1 MLGIV
6 NLFRDPFKKYGT
18 GTIYTLCL
26 VYFAQGFRYF
36 AEAAKTLYFK
46 NTIGLSAA
54 DATLIT
60 NVITFSW
67 YVKPLYGLISDSFP
81 FLGYHR
87 KSYLFATGVLG
98 IISYSCFLFPSWYS
112 VSIVA
117 FVLGELSQAVADVIA
132 DGLMVEKSKIDIANG
147 ANDLQR
153 YSFGSFMSGAVLGTA
168 LGGNAADY
176 IEPKY
181 LIASLAFCPL
191 LVVLSSLSIDEEKV
205 PSRPFGDSLTELWNN
220 LKTFWYAVRNLKTLR
235 IAAFAVLWLGTLL
248 NFSAIFVYYMYDV
261 LLLNPSTVSYIG
273 LVGWI
278 GMLLA
283 TVFGSNS
290 LVRLGIMKRLVVGRI
305 LASLLNISDIIIWK
319 RYDNSIGIHYSFFLF
334 GGGLLG
340 DFVDMLFCRMPILIV
355 YARMTPKHIEAT
367 FFSLL
372 CSANNLGRFLSG
384 ILVAAIMKNTGIQ
397 SQYDSNA
404 WILSLISMGVGFLS
418 LFLLFLMPKDI
429 IEEHILEDKLLVN
442 DNDKNSSVEPLLSHT
457 KDN

>member
-1 MLGIV
+1 MSGI
-6 NLFRDPFKKYGT
+6 LHFFRDPFRKYGT
-18 GTIYTLCL
+18 GTIATLCL
-26 VYFAQGFRYF
+26 VYFAEGFRHF
-36 AEAAKTLYFK
+36 AGIAKTLYFK

-60 NVITFSW
+60 TSIAFAW
-67 YVKPLYGLISDSFP
+67 YVKPIYGLISDSFP

-98 IISYSCFLFPSWYS
+98 IISYSCFLLPSWYS

-132 DGLMVEKSKIDIANG
+132 DGLMVEKSRIDPANG

-153 YSFGSFMSGAVLGTA
+153 YSYGSLVLGGVLGTV

-181 LIASLAFCPL
+181 LIASLALCPL
-191 LVVLSSLSIDEEKV
+191 LVLISSLSIDEDKV
-205 PSRPFGDSLTELWNN
+205 PSRPFGDSFKELWNN
-220 LKTFWYAVRNLKTLR
+220 LKIFWYAVKNLKTLR
-235 IAAFAVLWLGTLL
+235 IAAFSALWIGTML
-248 NFSAIFVYYMYDV
+248 NFSAIFEYYLYDV
-261 LLLNPSTVSYIG
+261 LLLNPSTVSYIN

-283 TVFGSNS
+283 MVFGSNS
-290 LVRLGIMKRLVVGRI
+290 LVRLGIMNRLLVGRI
-305 LASLLNISDIIIWK
+305 LMSLLSISDIIIWK
-319 RYDNSIGIHYSFFLF
+319 RYDKNIGIHYYFFLF

-340 DFVDMLFCRMPILIV
+340 NFLDRLFSIMPMLIV
-355 YARMTPKHIEAT
+355 FARMTPKNIEAT

-372 CSANNLGRFLSG
+372 CSSANLGLFLSDV
-384 ILVAAIMKNTGIQ
+384 LVTAIMKNTGIQ
-397 SQYDSNA
+397 SQFDSNA
-404 WILSLISMGVGFLS
+404 WILSLISMGVGLLS
-418 LFLLFLMPKDI
+418 LFLLFLMPKDLIEDITSENELLI
-429 IEEHILEDKLLVN
+429 I
-442 DNDKNSSVEPLLSHT
+442 DNNKNSSVEPLLIHT